1 MKAIHTAM
9 APAAIG
15 PYSQAVEK
23 NGMTFISGQLGVDPV
38 TSELGKTI
46 EIQAEQAFL
55 NLEQILIANNQSLA
69 NVVKVTI
76 YLKDMLHFEHINE
89 IYQKHFREPYPAREV
104 VEISRLPLNAF
115 VEVSAIAMD

>member
-1 MKAIHTAM
+1 MKAIHTAT

-23 NGMTFISGQLGVDPV
+23 NGMTFVSGQLGVDPV
-38 TSELGKTI
+38 TSELCKTV
-46 EIQAEQAFL
+46 EQQAEQALL
-55 NLEQILIANNQSLA
+55 NLEQVLIASGKSLA

-89 IYQKHFREPYPAREV
+89 IYRRHFREPYPAREV
-104 VEISRLPLNAF
+104 VEVSRLPLNAF
-115 VEVSAIAMD
+115 FEISAIALD